1 MALCLMCVFAG
12 ALGVDVA
19 AAPATYYVS
28 KSTGSDK
35 RTCAQATSP
44 TTPRGTVMGGLA
56 CVRAGDTLLVGEGV
70 YPEQISSP
78 AIAGTSWSNKVR
90 IAAQPGETVWLT
102 PTSCKVTD
110 AVVRLEGNQQYVEF
124 DGINANAVH
133 CGQYP
138 TILIVGCNNGRSHH
152 IRWQNAEWIEAY
164 VGAYLYNIT
173 GSCVGANEFSNLRLH
188 SGWDNDARRN
198 TCYPGTLPGN
208 GFYIQSDDNV
218 FDNVDISE
226 WAGNGF
232 QAYNGNGHTLSG
244 NVFKNSKI
252 HDITYRYG
260 LRPVRRG
267 PDRQW
272 VVRVSVL
279 QQRDLQHRRRAWC
292 IQRGGQRLRREKHVD
307 REQHHLRRGRQWYPG
322 GSRPHGYR
330 RPEQPELRE

>member
-44 TTPRGTVMGGLA
+44 ATPRGTVMGGLS

-70 YPEQISSP
+70 YPEQISNP

-90 IAAQPGETVWLT
+90 IAAQPGEAVWLT

-124 DGINANAVH
+124 DGINANAVN

-164 VGAYLYNIT
+164 VGAYLVRHHRLVC
-173 GSCVGANEFSNLRLH
+173 GSNEFSNLRLH
-188 SGWDNDARRN
+188 SGWDNDARAA
-198 TCYPGTLPGN
+198 PVSGWPAGD

-226 WAGNGF
+226 WAGSASRPTTVTG
-232 QAYNGNGHTLSG
+232 TRTG

-252 HDITYRYG
+252 HDITYSADC
-260 LRPVRRG
+260 VRFVGALIANGSSGFQFFNNVIYNIGGG
-267 PDRQW
+267 PGT
-272 VVRVSVL
+272 
-279 QQRDLQHRRRAWC
+279 
-292 IQRGGQRLRREKHVD
+292 IERGGQRLRREKHVD
-307 REQHHLRRGRQWYPG
+307 REQHDLRRGRQWYPG

>member
-1 MALCLMCVFAG
+1 
-12 ALGVDVA
+12 
-19 AAPATYYVS
+19 
-28 KSTGSDK
+28 
-35 RTCAQATSP
+35 
-44 TTPRGTVMGGLA
+44 MGGLA

-90 IAAQPGETVWLT
+90 IAAQPGENVWLT

-152 IRWQNAEWIEAY
+152 IRWQNAEWIEVY
-164 VGAYLYNIT
+164 VGAYLYDIT

-198 TCYPGTLPGN
+198 ICYPGTLPGN

-252 HDITYRYG
+252 HDITYSTDC
-260 LRPVRRG
+260 VRFVGALIANGSSGFQFFNNVIYNIGGG
-267 PDRQW
+267 PGASS
-272 VVRVSVL
+272 VGVSAFAGKT
-279 QQRDLQHRRRAWC
+279 R
-292 IQRGGQRLRREKHVD
+292 
-307 REQHHLRRGRQWYPG
+307 
-322 GSRPHGYR
+322 
-330 RPEQPELRE
+330 